1 MFGQLEHYGLVT
13 GRCTMIILQYYNLF
27 ASLEQGIH
35 KGDIASGSLLE
46 SIQVPFNCTVLYS
59 SLSDKEVSGS
69 RRKTKT
75 SINESNQASI

>member
-46 SIQVPFNCTVLYS
+46 SIQVPFNYTVL
-59 SLSDKEVSGS
+59 
-69 RRKTKT
+69 
-75 SINESNQASI
+75 